1 VARQRL
7 RNPVVNFS
15 HNRLSPKLYL
25 AMNAPPP
32 KSGDPEAGN
41 SAGSKSRI
49 GGSGNQDS
57 VLPKRPLLLKTVLA
71 AGAIVAVGVAIY
83 FLAVY
88 PRVQNSKEL
97 AEAAAAAGKTTVTVV
112 KPTRTSSAPDLV
124 LPGNIQA
131 NQQTSIYARV
141 DGYIAHWYT
150 DIGAK
155 VEQGQVL
162 ADIDAPQI
170 DENLRMAQAQL
181 ELAEANLRL
190 AQTNSVRSQQ
200 LFQNHVNSQQ
210 ELDTVLATEQ
220 VQKATRDN
228 AAAALTSAQDM
239 KAFEQ
244 IRAPFAGTIT
254 ARYIDVGSLVASG
267 SARTVQKLFDLAQ
280 SDPVRVFVNV
290 PQADVSSVQL
300 GTPAAIT
307 VDEFPGQTFAGKVAR
322 DAGAF
327 DQASRTLL
335 LEIDVPNPDG
345 RLYTGMYVHAKFALK
360 NPTPAL
366 LVPDNSILIDS
377 KGSRVLVVD
386 PSDKIQVKPVT
397 LGRDFGT
404 KSEILGGL
412 DVTDR
417 VVQNPT
423 EALHEGMTV
432 SVQSTAP
439 GAHDQTSD

>member
-1 VARQRL
+1 MA
-7 RNPVVNFS
+7 
-15 HNRLSPKLYL
+15 L
-25 AMNAPPP
+25 A
-32 KSGDPEAGN
+32 
-41 SAGSKSRI
+41 
-49 GGSGNQDS
+49 
-57 VLPKRPLLLKTVLA
+57 
-71 AGAIVAVGVAIY
+71 
-83 FLAVY
+83 
-88 PRVQNSKEL
+88 
-97 AEAAAAAGKTTVTVV
+97 
-112 KPTRTSSAPDLV
+112 
-124 LPGNIQA
+124 QA
-131 NQQTSIYARV
+131 NLT
-141 DGYIAHWYT
+141 
-150 DIGAK
+150 
-155 VEQGQVL
+155 
-162 ADIDAPQI
+162 
-170 DENLRMAQAQL
+170 
-181 ELAEANLRL
+181 L
-190 AQTNSVRSQQ
+190 AQTNSARSQQ
-200 LFQNHVNSQQ
+200 LYQNHVNSQQ

-228 AAAALTSAQDM
+228 AAASLTSAQDM

-290 PQADVSSVQL
+290 PQADVSSVKP
-300 GTPAAIT
+300 GTPATVT

-345 RLYTGMYVHAKFALK
+345 RLYAGMYAHAKFALK
-360 NPTPAL
+360 NPTPTL

-386 PSDKIQVKPVT
+386 SSDKIHVKPVT

-404 KSEILGGL
+404 KSEILAGL
-412 DVTDR
+412 DATDR

-423 EALHEGMTV
+423 QSLHEGMNV
-432 SVQSTAP
+432 SIERAMQAP
-439 GAHDQTSD
+439 QGDKGS